1 MVGVAC
7 LHPVAAAAQLQ
18 DRQSFDLPAQDLG
31 DALRKVAEQAGI
43 ELYASSADLAGR
55 TTRPLKGDITPR
67 EAIETLLRGTGLTP
81 RFARGSVIILGRAQS
96 ESSQAPEDSVVTGSR
111 ISGAPS
117 AAPVI
122 TVTGRQ
128 ETPRVG
134 KEVG

>member
-67 EAIETLLRGTGLTP
+67 EAIETLLRGT
-81 RFARGSVIILGRAQS
+81 RSDER
-96 ESSQAPEDSVVTGSR
+96 
-111 ISGAPS
+111 
-117 AAPVI
+117 
-122 TVTGRQ
+122 
-128 ETPRVG
+128 RVG
-134 KEVG
+134 KECVSTCRSRWSTSH